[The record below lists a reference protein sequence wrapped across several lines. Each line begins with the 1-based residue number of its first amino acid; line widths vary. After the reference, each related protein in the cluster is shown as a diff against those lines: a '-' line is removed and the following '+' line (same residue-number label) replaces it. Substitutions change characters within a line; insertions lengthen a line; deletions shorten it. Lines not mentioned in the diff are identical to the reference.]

1 MVLNFVISGILAVPN
16 VYYGVT
22 RGNWF
27 LGWDYV
33 LTGHDYF
40 GDAMDYVFGAD
51 EVTEGDSDTGLTVGD
66 VDVLTEQFNAIYDM
80 AIVAIV
86 IVVVIALLVFLTG
99 KINKKNNKRRS

>member
-1 MVLNFVISGILAVPN
+1 MVLNFVISGIIAVPN
-16 VYYGVT
+16 VYYGIT

-40 GDAMDYVFGAD
+40 GDAMDYVLGAD
-51 EVTEGDSDTGLTVGD
+51 EVTPPDTGLTTGD
-66 VDVLTEQFNAIYDM
+66 MDYLNQQATAVTEM

-86 IVVVIALLVFLTG
+86 VIVVVALLYLLTS
-99 KINKKNNKRRS
+99 KKNKSTKRR

>member
-1 MVLNFVISGILAVPN
+1 MVLNFVISGIIAVPN
-16 VYYGVT
+16 VYYGIT

-40 GDAMDYVFGAD
+40 GDAMDYVLGAD
-51 EVTEGDSDTGLTVGD
+51 EVADAPDTGLTTGD
-66 VDVLTEQFNAIYDM
+66 LDYLNQQATAVNEM

-86 IVVVIALLVFLTG
+86 VIVVVALFFLLTSR
-99 KINKKNNKRRS
+99 KNKSTKRR